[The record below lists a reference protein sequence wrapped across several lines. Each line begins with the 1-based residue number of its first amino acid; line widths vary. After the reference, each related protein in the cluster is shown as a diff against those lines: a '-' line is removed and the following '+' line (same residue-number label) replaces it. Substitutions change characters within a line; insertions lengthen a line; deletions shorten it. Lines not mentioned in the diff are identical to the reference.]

1 MNKSKKYQIRLKK
14 NPNLILI
21 KYNKKQGIQGI
32 LKNKI
37 LNIRKN
43 KYQPIKTNLRSIK
56 YYKVLGMWMN
66 KIQIIVMNINN
77 PLIIVSFENINL
89 FIKIKKKN
97 LLIFVFI
104 NFIHIF
110 IIIKLQ
116 AKTKYIEINKQRH
129 LFRFY

>member
-66 KIQIIVMNINN
+66 KIQKIVMNINN

-89 FIKIKKKN
+89 FIKIKKK
-97 LLIFVFI
+97 FI
-104 NFIHIF
+104 NICI
-110 IIIKLQ
+110 
-116 AKTKYIEINKQRH
+116 Y
-129 LFRFY
+129 

>member
-1 MNKSKKYQIRLKK
+1 
-14 NPNLILI
+14 
-21 KYNKKQGIQGI
+21 
-32 LKNKI
+32 
-37 LNIRKN
+37 
-43 KYQPIKTNLRSIK
+43 
-56 YYKVLGMWMN
+56 MWMN

-116 AKTKYIEINKQRH
+116 AKTKYIEINKQIH
-129 LFRFY
+129 LI